1 MTGNAIH
8 SEKATPSHRIKSGIA
23 AKITA
28 QAQQD
33 GYDVTLYAVRQWAA
47 QGLLRVTYAGRKQL
61 INYQSLL
68 DLLEGTT
75 ERTNLLHG

>member
-1 MTGNAIH
+1 MKMTANSTYPKIV
-8 SEKATPSHRIKSGIA
+8 SPTRRIKSSIA
-23 AKITA
+23 ATVTA

-47 QGLLRVTYAGRKQL
+47 QGLLGVTQAGRKKL

-68 DLLEGTT
+68 DHLKGTAG
-75 ERTNLLHG
+75 EAWQ